1 MTIDT
6 PTKAAAPG
14 STQGTAPVAVVGKP
28 SGAKFIRNSWY
39 VAMWAQDLTPG
50 QLVPRTILNEP
61 IVFFRKENGSVVAM
75 IDRCSHRF
83 TPLSMGKLLPGDRVQ
98 CGYHGLEFGANGK
111 CVMNPHGNG
120 SIPDAAHVRS
130 FPVVEKHSLIW
141 IWMGTMA
148 ADPATISDYSCL
160 DDRPALHITKPGYLK
175 VQAKYELVVDNLLD
189 LSHTTYVHAGI
200 LGNADTVIADISV
213 NKVGDTISVSRP
225 SKDATTPGILQML
238 SPKGFERGDQIQII
252 SWYPPSN
259 LLLEFGVVPT
269 GQPKEAGTGY
279 WAIHLL
285 TPETDRSTHYH
296 YSAARWQVKTEGDEL
311 NASIR
316 DKIYEMRT
324 FAFVVQDAP
333 IIEAQQRRM
342 DEASGP
348 LRPTLLAIDAAL
360 VQYNRVLDRL
370 LREDQAK

>member
-1 MTIDT
+1 MTVDT
-6 PTKAAAPG
+6 PTKAAG
-14 STQGTAPVAVVGKP
+14 PVAVVGKL
-28 SGAKFIRNSWY
+28 SGAKFIRNFWY
-39 VAMWAQDLTPG
+39 VAMWAQDLAPG

-61 IVFFRKENGSVVAM
+61 IVFFRKEDGSVAAM

-83 TPLSMGKLLPGDRVQ
+83 APLSMGKLLPGDRVQ

-111 CVMNPHGNG
+111 CVKNPHGNC

-148 ADPATISDYSCL
+148 ADPATIPDYSCL
-160 DDRPALHITKPGYLK
+160 DDRPALHIAKPGYLK
-175 VQAKYELVVDNLLD
+175 VQANYTLVVDNLLD
-189 LSHTTYVHAGI
+189 LSHTSYVHAGT
-200 LGNADTVIADISV
+200 LGNADTVKADISV

-225 SKDATTPGILQML
+225 SKDATTPGILQMM
-238 SPKGFERGDQIQII
+238 SPKGFERGDQISTM
-252 SWYPPSN
+252 SWYPPCY

-279 WAIHLL
+279 FAIHLL
-285 TPETDRSTHYH
+285 TPETDRTTHYH

-324 FAFVVQDAP
+324 FAFAEQDVP

-348 LRPTLLAIDAAL
+348 LRPMPLAIDAGPA
-360 VQYNRVLDRL
+360 QYHRVLDRL
-370 LREDQAK
+370 LREEQAE